1 MEQELHTSKT
11 GARPS
16 YEAIENKVGAEPMTV
31 AEAEE
36 KKIDK
41 VAMQGAKRAENR
53 MHNNEERIP
62 GSTIFSK

>member
-16 YEAIENKVGAEPMTV
+16 HEAIENKVGSSQLTGES
-31 AEAEE
+31 EE
-36 KKIDK
+36 KKMDH

-53 MHNNEERIP
+53 IHNNEERIP